1 MLKSVWEWMI
11 ALALILRSTCHVLIH
26 GENCLLFNEVW
37 PRWGVCLCVCVLLCK
52 CVSDAANCPF
62 AVYPMGSG
70 MPLVTACSFSLN
82 GPVAM
87 AAPQRPAPP
96 PQRNE
101 SDRPIRAGRCDMQ
114 SAVITALRREEPGR
128 GHHTPAGSQQD
139 PSPNK
144 HDEPGPWRSCV
155 LPERDNLIPP
165 LHVAVSCDTSGES
178 STNYT
183 TQRASGTYQT
193 LTGWLSCVIL
203 CWRSSSPVTL
213 STYCFA
219 IILSSLHPLG
229 KACDNSVKYKSW
241 RRSRRV
247 RKIF

>member
-1 MLKSVWEWMI
+1 MRCARL
-11 ALALILRSTCHVLIH
+11 
-26 GENCLLFNEVW
+26 
-37 PRWGVCLCVCVLLCK
+37 CLCIVVYY

-70 MPLVTACSFSLN
+70 ISLVTACSFSLN

-96 PQRNE
+96 HPERME

-144 HDEPGPWRSCV
+144 HDEPGPRGSCV
-155 LPERDNLIPP
+155 LPELDIPNPP
-165 LHVAVSCDTSGES
+165 LHVA
-178 STNYT
+178 
-183 TQRASGTYQT
+183 
-193 LTGWLSCVIL
+193 
-203 CWRSSSPVTL
+203 P
-213 STYCFA
+213 A
-219 IILSSLHPLG
+219 I
-229 KACDNSVKYKSW
+229 KNS
-241 RRSRRV
+241 
-247 RKIF
+247 

>member
-11 ALALILRSTCHVLIH
+11 SLSVNAEVHLSCIDSWWKLSSIQWGLTTLR
-26 GENCLLFNEVW
+26 
-37 PRWGVCLCVCVLLCK
+37 RVCLRVCVLLCK

-70 MPLVTACSFSLN
+70 MSLVTACSFSLN

-96 PQRNE
+96 CPRTE

-144 HDEPGPWRSCV
+144 HDELGALQVILAPRARHPHPSITCGTCH
-155 LPERDNLIPP
+155 PEQLAVIP
-165 LHVAVSCDTSGES
+165 AKRAAQ
-178 STNYT
+178 T
-183 TQRASGTYQT
+183 TPPRGLLGTRQT
-193 LTGWLSCVIL
+193 ATGWLSCVIP

-213 STYCFA
+213 HTLCCA

-229 KACDNSVKYKSW
+229 KKSVW
-241 RRSRRV
+241 QFR
-247 RKIF
+247 